1 VVVSREPLK
10 VGVVGLGYF
19 AQLHL
24 DAWQAID
31 EVELLAITDQDPE
44 KVAAVAQERGVT
56 GVSGLAELL
65 AAQGALDIL
74 DLVVPPA
81 AHESLILQAL
91 DKVPLIICQKPF
103 CASLSIARNVA
114 KTAQQSNSTL
124 LVHENFR
131 FQPWFRTLK
140 HWLDAGSM
148 GEVFQARFALRPG
161 DGRGADAYLARQPG
175 FQTMKRLL
183 LHETGVH
190 YMDVLPWLFGEV
202 HSIYAQINKFNPV
215 IAGEDAGMFI
225 LEHASGVRSVF
236 DGNRLADHVAEN
248 TRLTMGEMVIEGEA
262 GTVTLDGSG
271 AGMLYKRFVAI
282 CHSKMMRCNILMYWS
297 SVMPP
302 IAQPNPGAD

>member
-131 FQPWFRTLK
+131 FQPWL
-140 HWLDAGSM
+140 
-148 GEVFQARFALRPG
+148 

-271 AGMLYKRFVAI
+271 ALRIWRWV
-282 CHSKMMRCNILMYWS
+282 R
-297 SVMPP
+297 
-302 IAQPNPGAD
+302 